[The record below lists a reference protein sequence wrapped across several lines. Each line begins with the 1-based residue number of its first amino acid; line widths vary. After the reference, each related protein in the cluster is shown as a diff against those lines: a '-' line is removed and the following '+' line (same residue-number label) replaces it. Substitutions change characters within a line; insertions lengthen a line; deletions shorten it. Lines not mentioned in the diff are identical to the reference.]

1 VPLATA
7 VSAGLEETT
16 MIAPSAIV
24 PTVDVET
31 AASQKWDA
39 LVIGSGPAGALA
51 ARQAAL
57 SGKRVLLVD
66 SKSFPRSKVCGAC
79 LNGQALAVLQAVGLE
94 ALPARLGGMP
104 LNQFDVRGNGRG
116 VRLALPEGM
125 AVSRLRFDAALV
137 EAAIAAGAAFL
148 PETAAAVGAIS
159 RGGRE
164 ESRAVA
170 LRFRDSPARE
180 AFAGVVLAAD
190 GLAHASLRDCTEF
203 TSRVARNAR
212 IGLGAII
219 VDYPPTY
226 APGTI
231 FMAVGRLGYV
241 GLVRVEDGLLNVAA
255 ALAPDFIK
263 EHGSPSG
270 ALASVIEA
278 AGFPAIPALAEADC
292 QGTLP
297 LTRRT
302 TPTAARRLL
311 VLGDAAGYVE
321 PFTGEGMA
329 WALSA
334 AAAATPFI
342 ERGLFEWDA
351 DVERDW
357 QKVLHRAVF
366 GRQRW
371 CRFFAVALRHP
382 LAMRIV
388 LRTVSMV
395 PSLSRPI
402 IRSLNRPPAMT
413 CTGIH

>member
-1 VPLATA
+1 
-7 VSAGLEETT
+7 
-16 MIAPSAIV
+16 MIAPSAV
-24 PTVDVET
+24 APTVDVKM
-31 AASQKWDA
+31 AASHKWDA
-39 LVIGSGPAGALA
+39 LVIGAGPAGALA

-66 SKSFPRSKVCGAC
+66 SKSFPRPKVCGAC
-79 LNGQALAVLQAVGLE
+79 LNGQALSVLQSVGLDS
-94 ALPARLGGMP
+94 LPAMLGGMP
-104 LNQFDVRGNGRG
+104 LNQFDVRSNGRG
-116 VRLALPEGM
+116 VRLALPKGM
-125 AVSRLRFDAALV
+125 AVSRLRFDAGLV

-159 RGGRE
+159 GSGRD
-164 ESRAVA
+164 ESRTVV
-170 LRFRDSPARE
+170 LRFRDAPARE
-180 AFAGVVLAAD
+180 ASAGVVLAAD

-203 TSRVARNAR
+203 TSRIARNAR
-212 IGLGAII
+212 IGLGAAI
-219 VDYPPTY
+219 VDSPPAY

-231 FMAVGRLGYV
+231 FMAVGRRGYV
-241 GLVRVEDGLLNVAA
+241 GLVRVEDSLLNIAA

-263 EHGSPSG
+263 GHGSPSA
-270 ALASVIEA
+270 ALASVVEE
-278 AGFPAIPALAEADC
+278 AGFPAIPALAESDC

-302 TPTAARRLL
+302 SPTAARRVL

-334 AAAATPFI
+334 AVAATPFI
-342 ERGLFEWDA
+342 ERGLLKWDA
-351 DVERDW
+351 DVEREW
-357 QKVLHRAVF
+357 QKALRRAVF

-371 CRFFAVALRHP
+371 CRFFALALRHP

-388 LRTVSMV
+388 LGTVSMV

-402 IRSLNRPPAMT
+402 IRSLNRPSSAT
-413 CTGIH
+413 FTATHGRKCS